1 MPDKKILT
9 KADLTDE
16 ELAKIA
22 GGQKD
27 CSLFFCSKCGQ
38 HMYLDGDLTGQTKD
52 CPYCDKKGGM
62 EFFGILHIT

>member
-27 CSLFFCSKCGQ
+27 CSLFFCSKCGK